1 MKLWKQAFLSGHLDP
16 PVQLTVVTEGR
27 TMHREIRDRIEDV
40 LTGSQ
45 ALARPAQFA
54 EGSSSDAVGE
64 HLAQCDECRTEV
76 QGMQEQKALLRELRA
91 PDDFAADLRPG
102 FYARVMERIE
112 AEGPISI
119 WNLFIESAF
128 GRRIALAS
136 LALALLIGVYVVTS
150 ERSADDSTI
159 ALQSSQVTTE
169 QTIVAGEDA
178 PAREITQV
186 DQSQSDQSSEDA
198 VLANLVTYREQ

>member
-1 MKLWKQAFLSGHLDP
+1 
-16 PVQLTVVTEGR
+16 
-27 TMHREIRDRIEDV
+27 MHRVIRDRLEEV
-40 LTGSQ
+40 LAQTPGADLTKHLKDCEECRVELEQMRAQ
-45 ALARPAQFA
+45 AGLLRTLRPA
-54 EGSSSDAVGE
+54 E
-64 HLAQCDECRTEV
+64 EV
-76 QGMQEQKALLRELRA
+76 EPRG
-91 PDDFAADLRPG
+91 G

-128 GRRIALAS
+128 GRRIAVAS

-150 ERSADDSTI
+150 ERSAEDVTI
-159 ALQSSQVTTE
+159 ALQSPQMSTE

-178 PAREITQV
+178 PAREITRV
-186 DQSQSDQSSEDA
+186 DQSQTDESSQDA

>member
-1 MKLWKQAFLSGHLDP
+1 
-16 PVQLTVVTEGR
+16 
-27 TMHREIRDRIEDV
+27 MHREIRDHIEDV
-40 LTGSQ
+40 LAGPPPGS
-45 ALARPAQFA
+45 RPSGDPRQ
-54 EGSSSDAVGE
+54 DTRD

-76 QGMQEQKALLRELRA
+76 QGMQGQTALIRGLQA
-91 PDDFAADLRPG
+91 PADFAADLRPG

-128 GRRIALAS
+128 GRRIAVAS
-136 LALALLIGVYVVTS
+136 LALALLVGVYVVTS
-150 ERSADDSTI
+150 ERSAEESMI
-159 ALQSSQVTTE
+159 ALGSQQLTAE

-178 PAREITQV
+178 PAREIMQV
-186 DQSQSDQSSEDA
+186 DQSQTDQSSQDA

>member
-1 MKLWKQAFLSGHLDP
+1 
-16 PVQLTVVTEGR
+16 
-27 TMHREIRDRIEDV
+27 MHREIRDHIEDV
-40 LTGSQ
+40 LRGGDT
-45 ALARPAQFA
+45 LKTAR
-54 EGSSSDAVGE
+54 E

-76 QGMQEQKALLRELRA
+76 QGMQEQTELIRELRA
-91 PDDFAADLRPG
+91 PEDFAADLRPN

-128 GRRIALAS
+128 GRRIAVAS

-150 ERSADDSTI
+150 ERSADDATV
-159 ALQSSQVTTE
+159 ALQSPQMSTE

-178 PAREITQV
+178 PAREITRV
-186 DQSQSDQSSEDA
+186 DQSQTDQSSEDA

>member
-1 MKLWKQAFLSGHLDP
+1 
-16 PVQLTVVTEGR
+16 
-27 TMHREIRDRIEDV
+27 MHREIRDHIEDV
-40 LTGSQ
+40 LRGGNTLQ
-45 ALARPAQFA
+45 DAR
-54 EGSSSDAVGE
+54 E

-76 QGMQEQKALLRELRA
+76 QGMQEQTALIRELRA
-91 PDDFAADLRPG
+91 PEDFAADLRPG

-128 GRRIALAS
+128 GRRIAMAS

-150 ERSADDSTI
+150 ERSADDSTL
-159 ALQSSQVTTE
+159 ALESQQLTSE

-186 DQSQSDQSSEDA
+186 DQSQTDQSSADA

>member
-1 MKLWKQAFLSGHLDP
+1 
-16 PVQLTVVTEGR
+16 
-27 TMHREIRDRIEDV
+27 MHREIRDRIEDV

-45 ALARPAQFA
+45 PVSRPAQFA
-54 EGSSSDAVGE
+54 ERSSGDTAQE
-64 HLAQCDECRTEV
+64 HLGQCDECRTEV
-76 QGMQEQKALLRELRA
+76 RRMQEQTALIRELQA
-91 PDDFAADLRPG
+91 PEDFASDLRPG

-128 GRRIALAS
+128 GRRIAVAS
-136 LALALLIGVYVVTS
+136 LALALLTGVYVVTS
-150 ERSADDSTI
+150 ERSAEDSI
-159 ALQSSQVTTE
+159 MALGSPQAAME

-186 DQSQSDQSSEDA
+186 DQSQTDQSSQDA

>member
-1 MKLWKQAFLSGHLDP
+1 
-16 PVQLTVVTEGR
+16 
-27 TMHREIRDRIEDV
+27 MHREIRHHIEDV

-45 ALARPAQFA
+45 AGSRDTLNDAR
-54 EGSSSDAVGE
+54 E
-64 HLAQCDECRTEV
+64 HLAQCDECRTEL
-76 QGMQEQKALLRELRA
+76 QGMQEHTALIRELRA
-91 PDDFAADLRPG
+91 PEDFPADLRPG

-128 GRRIALAS
+128 GRRIAVAS

-150 ERSADDSTI
+150 ERSVEDSTI
-159 ALQSSQVTTE
+159 ALESQQVPAG

-178 PAREITQV
+178 PAREITRV
-186 DQSQSDQSSEDA
+186 DQLETDQSSEDA

>member
-1 MKLWKQAFLSGHLDP
+1 
-16 PVQLTVVTEGR
+16 
-27 TMHREIRDRIEDV
+27 MHREIRDHIEDV
-40 LTGSQ
+40 LRGGDT
-45 ALARPAQFA
+45 LKNAR
-54 EGSSSDAVGE
+54 E
-64 HLAQCDECRTEV
+64 HLAQCDECRSEV
-76 QGMQEQKALLRELRA
+76 RDMQEQTELIRELRA
-91 PDDFAADLRPG
+91 PEDFAADLRPG

-128 GRRIALAS
+128 GRRIAVAS

-150 ERSADDSTI
+150 ERSAEDATV
-159 ALQSSQVTTE
+159 ALEAQQVTIE

-178 PAREITQV
+178 PAREITRV
-186 DQSQSDQSSEDA
+186 DQSQTDESSQDA